1 MDFPRTY
8 LKMLGGLL
16 VLLALGVALLS
27 SCAMLAP
34 ARPRRPRGGH
44 ATIEQARRWVE
55 YNNLPRQ
62 RNKRYYRAY
71 PR

>member
-27 SCAMLAP
+27 SCAVLLP
-34 ARPRRPRGGH
+34 NRVRARRHP
-44 ATIEQARRWVE
+44 TLEQARRWVE
-55 YNNLPRQ
+55 YNNEPRQ
-62 RNKRYYRAY
+62 RNKRYYRVP